1 MIISRKEMKV
11 ELRDKMM
18 GGEGTV
24 TLVHF
29 VDGASMKNA
38 RLFSEVTLPPGA
50 SVGEHRHDLE
60 TEYYTILEGTGVVMD
75 NGVKKC
81 VKSGDV
87 VITGNGAS
95 HSIKNTGNIPLKL
108 HAIIIT

>member
-1 MIISRKEMKV
+1 
-11 ELRDKMM
+11 
-18 GGEGTV
+18 
-24 TLVHF
+24 
-29 VDGASMKNA
+29 
-38 RLFSEVTLPPGA
+38 
-50 SVGEHRHDLE
+50 
-60 TEYYTILEGTGVVMD
+60 MD
-75 NGVKKC
+75 NGVKKY